1 MYYAPGSVE
10 ISAAP
15 YLWTILTVFAACV
28 LLLASAALLDSE
40 LDTWVVRAGQ
50 SVRLMRA
57 RLGRMLKRRHVTR
70 SNYVRLLTVAEIRRQ
85 IQVCEGCSCTDL
97 CDRALNS
104 EATRDGEPRSR
115 YSFCPNHPE
124 IDRYL
129 GTGPVRAR

>member
-1 MYYAPGSVE
+1 MFYAPGSAE

-15 YLWTILTVFAACV
+15 YLWTILTTFAACV

-40 LDTWVVRAGQ
+40 LDTWAVRAGQ
-50 SVRLMRA
+50 NVRLMRT

-70 SNYVRLLTVAEIRRQ
+70 SNYTRLLTVAEIRRQ
-85 IQVCEGCSCTDL
+85 IQVCQGCSCTDL
-97 CDRALNS
+97 CDRALDS
-104 EATRDGEPRSR
+104 RAVEPRSR
-115 YSFCPNHPE
+115 YSFCPNHPA